1 MKAESF
7 EVQPSDLKLNV
18 RPRVAIRTVSPSPL
32 LVIARTHATTSHG
45 EENRVIETYIYT
57 YIYTNIYLHISLQ
70 ALSGFWILDLGRA
83 RGPRVEVRGSKVP
96 GPEVMFSRERVRISR
111 KTYKNISRE
120 SRPHRAWG
128 SNF

>member
-57 YIYTNIYLHISLQ
+57 YIYTNIYVYIYIYIHIIRIRR
-70 ALSGFWILDLGRA
+70 GLGLVLKDQ
-83 RGPRVEVRGSKVP
+83 GKGKQK
-96 GPEVMFSRERVRISR
+96 SR
-111 KTYKNISRE
+111 
-120 SRPHRAWG
+120 
-128 SNF
+128 